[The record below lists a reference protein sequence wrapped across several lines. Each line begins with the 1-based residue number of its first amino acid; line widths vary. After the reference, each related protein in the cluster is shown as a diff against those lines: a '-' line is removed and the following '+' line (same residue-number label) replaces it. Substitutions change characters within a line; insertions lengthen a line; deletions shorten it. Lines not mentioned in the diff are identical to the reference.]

1 MRWCALLFGLSALAQ
16 TKPDFVQDRFE
27 NLDFAAG
34 APGLTPPGWHLG
46 QGTADTTAGAA
57 CRSGKQC
64 AAVHSTAPGALSFLY
79 QIVDATPYRGKRF
92 TFRAA
97 VRAEVTGTSVAR
109 ILVRIHRYDGGTSF
123 FNNLGDHPI
132 TYGRWLVYEIAAPIE
147 SDSRDIEFGMQL
159 IGPGSAWID
168 NVSIVFGK
176 PRPAD
181 EDDLRAIVRKLADAR
196 NAGDGAGV
204 AALYSEAGE
213 WSNAYGQTVM
223 RGRQALS
230 QVWSNLPGYV
240 ERSIESIDFLGGDV
254 AMLRVTVRYTDPPAV
269 HHESLL
275 VVKENG
281 AWYIRSHQS
290 AD

>member
-1 MRWCALLFGLSALAQ
+1 MKLWALLFGLTAFAQ

-34 APGLTPPGWHLG
+34 APGLPPPGWHLG
-46 QGTADTTAGAA
+46 QGTADTIAGTG

-64 AAVHSTAPGALSFLY
+64 ATVRSAGGGPAFLY

-97 VRAEVTGTSVAR
+97 VRAEVSGTTVAR
-109 ILVRIHRYDGGTSF
+109 ILVRVHRDDGGTSF

-132 TYGRWLVYEIAAPIE
+132 TYGRWLFYEIAAPIE

-168 NVSIVFGK
+168 NVSVVFGK

-181 EDDLRAIVRKLADAR
+181 EDDLRALVRKLADAR

-213 WSNAYGQTVM
+213 WSNAYGQIIM
-223 RGRQALS
+223 RGREALS
-230 QVWSNLPGYV
+230 RLWTNLGGHV

-254 AMLRVTVRYTDPPAV
+254 AMVRVTLRYADPPAI

-275 VVKENG
+275 IVKENG
-281 AWYIRSHQS
+281 AWLIRAHQS